1 MLFVFFFMTLWCSD
15 ANHFSTTTSTHNPAC
30 TDHAMTRHQLNVEH
44 PLLDLNDITTED
56 NFGAQMNAILQDF
69 PNQFM
74 NVKSLP
80 WSDSDTFPIPRFHSH
95 IRLGIATYTFIQE
108 EQPSRHATYQA
119 NFPGSTVPDF
129 AVQSYTSLKSN
140 FEYYEFPCGSFT
152 RAEEISDGTKRS
164 QLYHINMAT
173 DKSNLAFQ
181 NMVVEIGIEQGMTVG
196 GPGNETI
203 VWVPFVKVYG
213 K

>member
-1 MLFVFFFMTLWCSD
+1 MLFVFFFMALWFGD
-15 ANHFSTTTSTHNPAC
+15 AHPFSKTTSFHIPTY
-30 TDHAMTRHQLNVEH
+30 TDHASTRPQLEMDY
-44 PLLDLNDITTED
+44 PLMDVNDITTED
-56 NFGAQMNAILQDF
+56 NFGGQMNAILQDF
-69 PNQFM
+69 PNQFV

-80 WSDSDTFPIPRFHSH
+80 WSDSDTFPIPRFHCH
-95 IRLGIATYTFIQE
+95 IRLGIATYTYIQE
-108 EQPSRHATYQA
+108 EQPSRHATFQA

-152 RAEEISDGTKRS
+152 KAEEISDGTKRS

-173 DKSNLAFQ
+173 DNSNLAFQ
-181 NMVVEIGIEQGMTVG
+181 NMLVEIGIEQGMTVG

-203 VWVPFVKVYG
+203 VWVPFVKVNG